1 MKAII
6 KSVKFQKE
14 YDSKFG
20 KMYSFRIGW
29 DDQTA
34 FYSSKK
40 QDQTY
45 FVEGKEAEFNV
56 EEKTS
61 EKGTYKTIKP
71 AMAGN
76 LSGYSK
82 NLKKEQS
89 RYSGF
94 SLSYAKDLVVA
105 GKIDI
110 KDILITSERLFNHM
124 VELDKKLE
132 NDNS

>member
-1 MKAII
+1 MKALI

-20 KMYSFRIGW
+20 KMYSFKIGW
-29 DDQTA
+29 DDETA
-34 FYSSKK
+34 YYSSKN
-40 QDQTY
+40 QNQTY
-45 FVEGKEAEFNV
+45 FVEGKEAEFSV

-61 EKGTYKTIKP
+61 DKGKFKTIKP
-71 AMAGN
+71 ITSGN
-76 LSGYSK
+76 LSGFSK

-105 GKIDI
+105 GKAEL
-110 KDILITSERLFNHM
+110 KDLLTLSEKLFNHM

-132 NDNS
+132 NDLS